1 MPISGLALWHRSTCE
16 HLAVEKWS
24 YHSATVAS
32 DGWMGTRSH
41 CSLNGFQ
48 SCSFSWDR
56 RNPKNAFLMFSHFLM
71 FSLSLSLSLSACTQG
86 FLHYTCHL
94 DPFGTLSYGST
105 GEGLQLQNADSS
117 HESLKGKWTYRSKA
131 MRQCIT
137 IVTSKQLGRTRVET
151 DFDIFDW
158 IDARDAWGAHACDQ
172 GAYLWYAPIR
182 RAWQWRWRSEREWEI

>member
-1 MPISGLALWHRSTCE
+1 MLPMPISGLALWHRSTCE

-71 FSLSLSLSLSACTQG
+71 FSLSLSACTQG
-86 FLHYTCHL
+86 FLHYTCYLGHFPT
-94 DPFGTLSYGST
+94 D
-105 GEGLQLQNADSS
+105 QQV
-117 HESLKGKWTYRSKA
+117 KGCNCRMRIVHMKA
-131 MRQCIT
+131 WKGNERIVQRQCG
-137 IVTSKQLGRTRVET
+137 SASLL
-151 DFDIFDW
+151 W
-158 IDARDAWGAHACDQ
+158 PQ
-172 GAYLWYAPIR
+172 GSLEGPESRLWYL
-182 RAWQWRWRSEREWEI
+182 

>member
-71 FSLSLSLSLSACTQG
+71 FSLSLSLCMHTRIPT
-86 FLHYTCHL
+86 LHML
-94 DPFGTLSYGST
+94 FGTLSYGST

-137 IVTSKQLGRTRVET
+137 IVTSRQLGRTRVET
-151 DFDIFDW
+151 LISL
-158 IDARDAWGAHACDQ
+158 IGLMLGTLEVPTHVTKGRIYGMH
-172 GAYLWYAPIR
+172 R
-182 RAWQWRWRSEREWEI
+182 